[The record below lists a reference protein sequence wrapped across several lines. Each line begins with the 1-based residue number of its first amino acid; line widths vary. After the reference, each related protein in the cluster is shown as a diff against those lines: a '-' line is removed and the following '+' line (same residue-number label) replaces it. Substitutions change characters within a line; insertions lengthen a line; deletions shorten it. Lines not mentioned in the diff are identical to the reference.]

1 MTLYEIVQAAIR
13 DISEHGFDTQK
24 RVQDWVAKIKAA
36 AEREM
41 MPEAKLDAL
50 LKESLKGIYTRLIT
64 QGGVTQM
71 NPGVSRF
78 TIQNVKPK
86 ARAELNR
93 RIMMSANL
101 IKLNRE
107 NAMADTL
114 RRFEGWASSVPA
126 GGSKVQDKREETA
139 NVRKAITSLP
149 FTERR
154 VLIDQGHKLT
164 SAINSVVAQDGGAIA
179 MKWQSHADMQANYDF
194 RPEHKA
200 RHDKVYLIRDSWAH
214 QKGFVK
220 PGPAGYLDEID
231 QPAELPY
238 CRCYGRFIAS
248 LRKLPDDM
256 ITQKGRD
263 EQERVRAEMMAS

>member
-41 MPEAKLDAL
+41 MPQARLDAL

-64 QGGVTQM
+64 EGGVTKM

-78 TIQNVKPK
+78 TIKNVAPR

-164 SAINSVVAQDGGAIA
+164 ASINSVVAQDGGAIA
-179 MKWQSHADMQANYDF
+179 AEWNSNVGRTGYDH
-194 RPEHKA
+194 RPKHLA
-200 RHDKVYLIRDSWAH
+200 RNGRIFLIRNSWAH
-214 QKGFVK
+214 EKGFVK
-220 PGPAGYLDEID
+220 PGSDGYTDEIED
-231 QPAELPY
+231 VAELPY
-238 CRCYGRFIAS
+238 CSCFYRFLYS

-263 EQERVRAEMMAS
+263 EQARVRAEMMAS